1 MKQLILITI
10 LLSFLLINLG
20 GYVHNTGSSLA
31 CPDWPLCQGQVMPEM
46 VDGVLIEHSH
56 RLLASLVG
64 FLTLLI
70 ALLNRKNSKTASISY
85 VALAMVITQGIL
97 GGITVIYQLPP
108 LVSTAHLGL
117 SMVFMCTLI
126 FLHHK
131 LSHAT
136 KISRGSG
143 ITPYLLIAL
152 VLIFLQILLGAFL
165 RHLGLGGIC
174 GAGYQNSILCS
185 ENLLPATGTQVLHVL
200 HRFMGTLAGA
210 AVIVPSVLIFKRAP
224 SSAKLLPAITVL
236 IIPTQILLG
245 IMVIG
250 TGFQPLITM
259 LHLGGAALLLMVIW
273 KAYLNQSE
281 LSTSN

>member
-1 MKQLILITI
+1 
-10 LLSFLLINLG
+10 
-20 GYVHNTGSSLA
+20 
-31 CPDWPLCQGQVMPEM
+31 MPEM

-64 FLTLLI
+64 FLTLFI
-70 ALLNRKNSKTASISY
+70 AVLNRKNSKTSSVSN
-85 VALAMVITQGIL
+85 VALAMVIAQGIL

-117 SMVFMCTLI
+117 SMVFICTLI

-136 KISRGSG
+136 KHDQGSG

-152 VLIFLQILLGAFL
+152 VLVFIQILLGAFL
-165 RHLGLGGIC
+165 RHLGLGGVC
-174 GAGYQNSILCS
+174 GVGYQNSILCL

-210 AVIVPSVLIFKRAP
+210 AVIVPSVLIFKRAQN
-224 SSAKLLPAITVL
+224 SAKLLPAFTVL

-250 TGFQPLITM
+250 TGFRPLITM
-259 LHLGGAALLLMVIW
+259 LHLSGAALLLMATW
-273 KAYLNQSE
+273 KEYLNQSE
-281 LSTSN
+281 VSTSN

>member
-1 MKQLILITI
+1 
-10 LLSFLLINLG
+10 
-20 GYVHNTGSSLA
+20 
-31 CPDWPLCQGQVMPEM
+31 M

-64 FLTLLI
+64 FLTLFI
-70 ALLNRKNSKTASISY
+70 AVLNRKNPKTAVISN
-85 VALAMVITQGIL
+85 VALAMVIAQGIL

-131 LSHAT
+131 LSPAT
-136 KISRGSG
+136 KCYRGSG
-143 ITPYLLIAL
+143 VTPYLLIAL
-152 VLIFLQILLGAFL
+152 VLIFIQILLGAFL
-165 RHLGLGGIC
+165 RHLGLGGVC
-174 GAGYQNSILCS
+174 GVGYQNSILCL

-210 AVIVPSVLIFKRAP
+210 AVIVPSVLIFKRAQN
-224 SSAKLLPAITVL
+224 SAKLLPAFTVL

-250 TGFQPLITM
+250 TGFRPLITM
-259 LHLGGAALLLMVIW
+259 LHLSGAALLLMATW
-273 KAYLNQSE
+273 KEYLNQSE
-281 LSTSN
+281 VSTSN

>member
-31 CPDWPLCQGQVMPEM
+31 CPDWPLCQGKIMPEM

-70 ALLNRKNSKTASISY
+70 ALLNRKNSKTATISY
-85 VALAMVITQGIL
+85 VALAMVIAQGIL

-136 KISRGSG
+136 KISPGSG

-152 VLIFLQILLGAFL
+152 GLIFLQILLGAFL

-174 GAGYQNSILCS
+174 GVGYQNSILCS
-185 ENLLPATGTQVLHVL
+185 ENLLPTTGLQALHVL

-210 AVIVPSVLIFKRAP
+210 AVIVPSVLIFKRAQN
-224 SSAKLLPAITVL
+224 SAKLLPAFTVL

-250 TGFQPLITM
+250 TGFRPLITM

-281 LSTSN
+281 VSTSN

>member
-1 MKQLILITI
+1 MKQLTLITI
-10 LLSFLLINLG
+10 LLSFILINLG

-31 CPDWPLCQGQVMPEM
+31 CPDWPLCHGQIMPEM

-70 ALLNRKNSKTASISY
+70 ALLNRKNPKIAAISY
-85 VALAMVITQGIL
+85 LALAMVIAQGFL

-117 SMVFMCTLI
+117 SMVFICTLI

-136 KISRGSG
+136 KIYPGSG
-143 ITPYLLIAL
+143 ITPYLLIAIVL
-152 VLIFLQILLGAFL
+152 VFLQILLGAFL
-165 RHLGLGGIC
+165 RHLGLGSIC
-174 GAGYQNSILCS
+174 GVGYQNSILCL
-185 ENLLPATGTQVLHVL
+185 ENLLPATGPQVLHVL
-200 HRFMGTLAGA
+200 HRFLGTLAGS
-210 AVIVPSVLIFKRAP
+210 AVIVPSVLIFKRAQD
-224 SSAKLLPAITVL
+224 SAKLLPALTVL
-236 IIPTQILLG
+236 IIPAQILMG

-250 TGFQPLITM
+250 TGFRPLITM
-259 LHLGGAALLLMVIW
+259 LHLGGAALLLMMIW
-273 KAYLNQSE
+273 KAYLNQGE
-281 LSTSN
+281 VSTC